1 MGEFEETT
9 EVTIENESA
18 MTFFRITTTPHG
30 EVVVTEG
37 LEEPKVTQLKRQKM
51 ENKIKV
57 YVLEKLPSD
66 WKRTFTEAHKVDG
79 SYAMIY
85 IKEQHA
91 WLQQIDYTTKGV
103 EAHTKAY
110 YRPLPLMSLDT
121 GIEEARIVWKTF
133 VEDGYN
139 RLSLTE
145 GPFHLNTLIDED
157 IEIIA

>member
-9 EVTIENESA
+9 EFTIENESTMA
-18 MTFFRITTTPHG
+18 TTPHG
-30 EVVVTEG
+30 EVVV
-37 LEEPKVTQLKRQKM
+37 KRQKM

-91 WLQQIDYTTKGV
+91 WLQAIDYTTKGV

-110 YRPLPLMSLDT
+110 KKPIPLRSLDT
-121 GIEEARIVWKTF
+121 GIEEARLLWKTF
-133 VEDGYN
+133 VKDGFN
-139 RLSLTE
+139 RLSLTD
-145 GPFHLNTLIDED
+145 GPCHLNTLIDED

>member
-1 MGEFEETT
+1 
-9 EVTIENESA
+9 
-18 MTFFRITTTPHG
+18 
-30 EVVVTEG
+30 
-37 LEEPKVTQLKRQKM
+37 M

-66 WKRTFTEAHKVDG
+66 WKRVPYGAHKVDG

-91 WLQQIDYTTKGV
+91 WLQTINYTG
-103 EAHTKAY
+103 ESPESHTKVY
-110 YRPLPLMSLDT
+110 GKHPYPLRSLDT

-133 VEDGYN
+133 VKDGYN
-139 RLSLTE
+139 RLSLARFDN
-145 GPFHLNTLIDED
+145 PCHLNTLIDED

>member
-1 MGEFEETT
+1 MGEFEEST
-9 EVTIENESA
+9 EFTIENESTQA
-18 MTFFRITTTPHG
+18 TTPHG
-30 EVVVTEG
+30 EVVV
-37 LEEPKVTQLKRQKM
+37 KRQKM

-57 YVLEKLPSD
+57 YVLEKLVGD
-66 WKRTFTEAHKVDG
+66 WQRTTTIGSQKADGPVPDG

-91 WLQQIDYTTKGV
+91 WLQAIDYTTKGV

-110 YRPLPLMSLDT
+110 HKPLPLMSLDT
-121 GIEEARIVWKTF
+121 GIEEARIVWKRF
-133 VEDGYN
+133 VDDGFK

-145 GPFHLNTLIDED
+145 GPCHLNTLIDED